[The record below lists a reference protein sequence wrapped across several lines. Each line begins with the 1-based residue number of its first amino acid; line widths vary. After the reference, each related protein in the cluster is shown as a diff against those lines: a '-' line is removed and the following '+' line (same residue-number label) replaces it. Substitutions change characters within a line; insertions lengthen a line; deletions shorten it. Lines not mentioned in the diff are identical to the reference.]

1 VLSSKVDAVMVVT
14 RMDVM
19 RRGMLTELKRL
30 LDTMP
35 AEKLGFIVTGA
46 DEEESYG
53 YGYGSGYSGYHYQR
67 PYERKKAETR
77 A

>member
-1 VLSSKVDAVMVVT
+1 VLSAKVDAVMVVT
-14 RMDVM
+14 RLDVM

-46 DEEESYG
+46 EEEESYG
-53 YGYGSGYSGYHYQR
+53 SDYGGYYYARSS
-67 PYERKKAETR
+67 ERQQAGTR